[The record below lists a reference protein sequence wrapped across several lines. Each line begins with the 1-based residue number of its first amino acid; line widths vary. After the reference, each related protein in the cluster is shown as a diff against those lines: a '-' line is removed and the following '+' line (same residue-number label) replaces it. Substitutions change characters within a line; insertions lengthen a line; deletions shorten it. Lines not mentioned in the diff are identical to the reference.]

1 MAITSVCTFTIS
13 CRHTRTAR
21 WEIIPSLCP
30 ALPICPARIPPR
42 SPHQPAHSFH
52 FDAFALSL
60 DSGRRPAHV
69 HPLSLIRVSGRLES
83 RNFKDNKPVIV
94 SLLTGGGGRDVDRT
108 GGRRHT
114 HQTTHIWYKWRARQL
129 RTRPIGVGVR
139 WWAMIVDSG
148 CEGCK
153 PHPPT
158 GSTSL
163 VHGSEGC
170 SAVCVGAGG
179 WGIVHTHE
187 PTCNT

>member
-1 MAITSVCTFTIS
+1 MHRSARVIPNG
-13 CRHTRTAR
+13 CR
-21 WEIIPSLCP
+21 SLNAP
-30 ALPICPARIPPR
+30 LRGTYGPPARIPPR

-60 DSGRRPAHV
+60 DSGRRHAHV
-69 HPLSLIRVSGRLES
+69 HPLSLIRVSGRPES
-83 RNFKDNKPVIV
+83 RNFKGNDPVIV

-170 SAVCVGAGG
+170 SAFCVGAGER
-179 WGIVHTHE
+179 GIVHTRE

>member
-1 MAITSVCTFTIS
+1 MRVDGYHSLLGGIL
-13 CRHTRTAR
+13 TAR
-21 WEIIPSLCP
+21 SQTLPSQST
-30 ALPICPARIPPR
+30 ALPIRPSWKPAR
-42 SPHQPAHSFH
+42 SPHQAAHPFA
-52 FDAFALSL
+52 FDSL
-60 DSGRRPAHV
+60 PLCMLSGRSHAHGHPVAFMGVQGRPD
-69 HPLSLIRVSGRLES
+69 S
-83 RNFKDNKPVIV
+83 RNVRDNNPVIV
-94 SLLTGGGGRDVDRT
+94 SLLPGGGGRDVDRT

-129 RTRPIGVGVR
+129 RPRPIGVGVG

-170 SAVCVGAGG
+170 SAFCVGAGER
-179 WGIVHTHE
+179 GIVHTRE